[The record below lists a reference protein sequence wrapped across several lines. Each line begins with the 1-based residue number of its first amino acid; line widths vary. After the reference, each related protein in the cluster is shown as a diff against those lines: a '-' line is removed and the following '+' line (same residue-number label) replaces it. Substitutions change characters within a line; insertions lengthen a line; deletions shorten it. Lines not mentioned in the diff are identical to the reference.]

1 LPCSNVASNKQEK
14 KKDDTVFQL
23 IGLEI
28 NIYKRTTNKQNIK
41 AGQQIINQ
49 LSAVKEMYENMA
61 NIEN

>member
-28 NIYKRTTNKQNIK
+28 NIYKRTTNKPNIK